1 MGTSE
6 LTLKLAGEAGQGVE
20 SSGAGFARALHRAG
34 LHVFTWSDY
43 MSRIRGGHNAF
54 AIRVSREHPVAAPS
68 DRVQLLLA
76 FDEASIDEHT
86 AEMDPSGAVLLDEP
100 LARAAERAERSGS
113 GARVWLAPFSR
124 LAEEA
129 GGSKVMANTVALGMA
144 AALMGVGLETIE
156 EVIRENFG
164 SKKGGAV
171 ADANVKVARAGFEYA
186 QATWGGQFPWKI
198 GPAARNGRKA
208 ILINGNQA
216 LGLGALAGGCR
227 FIAAYPM
234 TPASSLYEWL
244 TAHAD
249 RHGLVSKQAEDEI
262 AAILMAIGASYA
274 GARAMT
280 STSGGGFS
288 LMVEALGLA
297 GMAEVP
303 VVIVDAQRPGPSTG
317 MPTRTGQGDLLF
329 AIHASQGEFPRIV
342 LAPGSQEECF
352 EVGAR
357 AFNLAEKYQCP
368 VIVLTDGFLA
378 NSYKTSPEAAF
389 APTRV
394 VIDRGETLQS
404 EDGAKL
410 DGPYARYK
418 VTPSGISP
426 RALPGLPW
434 SVHLAS
440 SDEHTELGHFE
451 DEDPDNRKEQAAKR
465 MRKLESA
472 RAEMRPPER
481 YGPDDAELTL
491 VGWGSSR
498 GAIQEA
504 VDVLAAEGVRANAL
518 HFVDVWPFAAA
529 AVEAVQRARY
539 LVVVEGNLTGQFA
552 RLIRAETGRKADEV
566 ITRDDGRPIT
576 PGYILTRLEGLKVHA
591 GREAV

>member
-1 MGTSE
+1 MSASE

-43 MSRIRGGHNAF
+43 MSRIRGGHNSF
-54 AIRVSREHPVAAPS
+54 AIRASMDRPVAAPT
-68 DRVQLLLA
+68 DRVHLLLA
-76 FDEASIDEHT
+76 FDEGSVDVHL
-86 AEMDPSGAVLLDEP
+86 AEMEPGGVFLLDEP
-100 LARAAERAERSGS
+100 LAVHLASRVEAAGVQAL
-113 GARVWLAPFSR
+113 AAPFTR
-124 LAEEA
+124 IAEEV
-129 GGSKVMANTVALGMA
+129 GGNKVMANTAALGMA
-144 AALMGVGLETIE
+144 AALIGVGLETIE
-156 EVIRENFG
+156 DVIRENFG
-164 SKKGGAV
+164 RKKGSGV
-171 ADANVKVARAGFEYA
+171 AEANLKVARAGYEFA
-186 QATWGGQFPWKI
+186 RTQWQGRFRWTLS
-198 GPAARNGRKA
+198 PARPNGRKS

-244 TAHAD
+244 TAHANCY
-249 RHGLVSKQAEDEI
+249 GVVSKQAEDEI
-262 AAILMAIGASYA
+262 AAITMAIGAAYA

-280 STSGGGFS
+280 ATSGGGFS

-303 VVIVDAQRPGPSTG
+303 VVVVLAQRPGPSTG

-329 AIHASQGEFPRIV
+329 SLHASQGEFPRIV

-352 EVGAR
+352 EAGVR

-378 NSYKTSPEAAF
+378 NSFKSSPESSFDVAGV
-389 APTRV
+389 T
-394 VIDRGETLQS
+394 IDRGELLSPEEAEALGT
-404 EDGAKL
+404 
-410 DGPYARYK
+410 PYARYK

-426 RALPGLPW
+426 RALPGLPTT
-434 SVHLAS
+434 VQLAC

-451 DEDPDNRKEQAAKR
+451 DEDAENRIVQQSKR
-465 MRKLESA
+465 MRKLEAA

-481 YGPDDAELTL
+481 YGPEDAEVTL
-491 VGWGSSR
+491 VGWGSSK
-498 GAIQEA
+498 GAIREA
-504 VDVLAAEGVRANAL
+504 VDRLLAQGVSANAL
-518 HFVDVWPFAAA
+518 HFVDVYPFPKAAVDAIAAA
-529 AVEAVQRARY
+529 RY
-539 LVVVEGNLTGQFA
+539 MVVVEGNYTGQFA

-576 PGYILTRLEGLKVHA
+576 SGYILARLERVAVHA

>member
-1 MGTSE
+1 MTAGD

-54 AIRVSREHPVAAPS
+54 AIRVSHNGPVAAPS
-68 DRVQLLLA
+68 DRAHLLLA
-76 FDEASIDEHT
+76 FDDASVDAHLG
-86 AEMDPSGAVLLDEP
+86 EMEPGGVFVLDEP
-100 LARAAERAERSGS
+100 LARFAGRVEAAGVQAL
-113 GARVWLAPFSR
+113 VAPFSGI
-124 LAEEA
+124 AESA
-129 GGSKVMANTVALGMA
+129 GGTKVMANTAALGVA
-144 AALMGVGLETIE
+144 AALIGVGLETIE

-164 SKKGGAV
+164 RRKGSDV
-171 ADANVKVARAGFEYA
+171 AEANLRVARAGYDH
-186 QATWGGQFPWKI
+186 
-198 GPAARNGRKA
+198 ARTNWHGRFRWPLSPGRPNGRRS

-216 LGLGALAGGCR
+216 VGLGALAGGCR

-244 TAHAD
+244 TAHAN
-249 RHGLVSKQAEDEI
+249 RYGLVSKQAEDEI
-262 AAILMAIGASYA
+262 AAITMAIGAGYA

-280 STSGGGFS
+280 ATSGGGFS

-303 VVIVDAQRPGPSTG
+303 VVVVLAQRPGPSTG

-329 AIHASQGEFPRIV
+329 SLHASQGEFPRII

-352 EVGAR
+352 DAGVR

-378 NSYKTSPEAAF
+378 SSFKSAPESSFDIAGV
-389 APTRV
+389 R
-394 VIDRGETLQS
+394 IDRGEWIGRDELKRL
-404 EDGAKL
+404 GGK
-410 DGPYARYK
+410 PYARYQI
-418 VTPSGISP
+418 TPTGVSP
-426 RALPGLPW
+426 RALVGLPEAVQM
-434 SVHLAS
+434 SN

-451 DEDPDNRKEQAAKR
+451 DEDPANRNAQQAKR
-465 MRKLESA
+465 MRKLEAA
-472 RAEMRPPER
+472 RAEMRSPER
-481 YGPDDAELTL
+481 YGPEEADISL
-491 VGWGSSR
+491 VGWGSSK
-498 GAIQEA
+498 GAIREA
-504 VDVLAAEGVRANAL
+504 VDRLNAEGVSANAL
-518 HFVDVWPFAAA
+518 HFVDIWPFSQGASDAIA
-529 AVEAVQRARY
+529 SVRY

-576 PGYILTRLEGLKVHA
+576 CGYILSRLERVALHA